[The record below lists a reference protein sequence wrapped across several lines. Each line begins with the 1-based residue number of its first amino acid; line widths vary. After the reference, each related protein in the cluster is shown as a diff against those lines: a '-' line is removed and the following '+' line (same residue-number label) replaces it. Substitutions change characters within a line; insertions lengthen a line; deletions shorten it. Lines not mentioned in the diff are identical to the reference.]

1 MASFTKNTALNTPF
15 GRNEYLR
22 STVGCKFESYT
33 LAKETVPFV
42 TVDGVSQRFVQRGM
56 VMAKIT
62 SGPDSG
68 KIGPFQGSG
77 TAEVQTLTESGT
89 ISGGTY
95 TLTYSG
101 QTTAAIAYNA
111 GPAVIQAAL
120 EALSNIVPGDILVTS
135 PGSAGV
141 DTVVVSITFYGNL
154 TGNVAQIT
162 TNVGSL
168 TGSTPGIT
176 AATGTAG
183 VAGAADGRQTLANIV
198 GILDT
203 FLPWQLME
211 HDVEVACMYIGTAVQ
226 GWCLEMQ
233 ADATIVALTNTT
245 ADAMRSTK
253 GLDVTFK

>member
-1 MASFTKNTALNTPF
+1 MASFTKNTAINTPF

-22 STVGCKFESYT
+22 SSAGCKFESYT
-33 LAKETVPFV
+33 VAAATIPAV
-42 TVDGVSQRFVQRGM
+42 TIDNVGGQKSLQRGV

-77 TAEVQTLTESGT
+77 TAEVQTITPTTVTAGT
-89 ISGGTY
+89 F
-95 TLTYSG
+95 TLTYNG
-101 QTTAAIAYNA
+101 QTTANIAFNA
-111 GPAVIQAAL
+111 TAAVIQAAL
-120 EALSNIVPGDILVTS
+120 EALNNIVPGDIVAAGGPINTTAVT
-135 PGSAGV
+135 V
-141 DTVVVSITFYGNL
+141 TFYGNQI
-154 TGNVAQIT
+154 GNVTQMTVSNA
-162 TNVGSL
+162 SL
-168 TGSTPGIT
+168 TGTLAVT
-176 AATGTAG
+176 TTTAG

-198 GILDT
+198 GLNDT

-211 HDVEVACMYIGTAVQ
+211 SDREVAAMYIGTAVQ

-233 ADATIVALTNTT
+233 ADNTYVVLTNTT